1 MTRRWTSD
9 GEERAAVAKK
19 AQDSYSVARQAL
31 EKISHFEML
40 VVGLREELAESRAEV
55 AVLVAQVR
63 QLERAF
69 RDATE
74 PMKARR
80 VA

>member
-40 VVGLREELAESRAEV
+40 VVGLREELAESREEV
-55 AVLVAQVR
+55 TALAQQVR

-69 RDATE
+69 RDVTE
-74 PMKARR
+74 PAKPRR
-80 VA
+80 AA